1 METTTTLVQN
11 AQVLIGKTI
20 FAEGWHYD
28 NGGMIDGVITEIER
42 GRFGDLEYIV
52 RVDTKNP
59 LSMYSFTF
67 KKSELEKLLTDGK
80 LPTANKFL
88 NTGTN
93 AEIIEPIER

>member
-28 NGGMIDGVITEIER
+28 NGGMISGIITEIVKS
-42 GRFGDLEYIV
+42 RFGYDNFDVYVETV
-52 RVDTKNP
+52 NP
-59 LSMYSFTF
+59 LSMDSFSF
-67 KKSELEKLLTDGK
+67 NSKQLETLIADGK

-93 AEIIEPIER
+93 AEIK